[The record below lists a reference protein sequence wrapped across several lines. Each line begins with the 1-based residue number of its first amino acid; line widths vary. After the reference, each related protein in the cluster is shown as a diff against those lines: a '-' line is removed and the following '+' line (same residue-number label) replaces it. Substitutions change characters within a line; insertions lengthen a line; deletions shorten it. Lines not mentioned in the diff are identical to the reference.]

1 MDDETIERRLS
12 ELRETAKKYAKAF
25 AQREHLDEFKKSKLA
40 MLMKK
45 AERDGFTT
53 AAAQEREA
61 RAHDDY
67 LELLDGLKEATETS
81 EALRWELK
89 IAEIGAEVWR
99 TQQASK
105 RAERRGYG
113 A

>member
-1 MDDETIERRLS
+1 MDDQAIERRLE
-12 ELRETAKKYAKAF
+12 ELRQTARKYAVAF

-40 MLMKK
+40 ILMKK
-45 AERDGFTT
+45 AERAGFTT

-61 RAHDDY
+61 RASDDY
-67 LELLDGLKEATETS
+67 LALLDGLKAATEES